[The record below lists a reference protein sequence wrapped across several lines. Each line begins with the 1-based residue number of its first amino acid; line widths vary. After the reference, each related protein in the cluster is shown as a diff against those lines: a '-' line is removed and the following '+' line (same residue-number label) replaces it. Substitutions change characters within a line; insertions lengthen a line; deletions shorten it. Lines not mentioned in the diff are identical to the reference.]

1 MIQIKNQYV
10 NDDKIIT
17 LQFATSE
24 KTNKCWLVVN
34 LDTQIK
40 ETNKLFI
47 EIAGESE
54 YLSIVEQIKKQLN
67 K

>member
-10 NDDKIIT
+10 NDNKIIT

-34 LDTQIK
+34 LDTQTK

-47 EIAGESE
+47 EVSNENE
-54 YLSIVEQIKKQLN
+54 YLSIIEQVKKQLN